1 MNDPISRRRLL
12 GLAPLALAPLLA
24 GAVAPRRLSAPIVKF
39 GVHPD
44 PRPDIT
50 AEGVLSDE
58 VLKGVEPRVLEIF
71 QMVREMPQIA
81 DGIGCYCG
89 CAVRPGYRSLLT
101 CYHEGG
107 MAAGCPICQ
116 GEAQLAYGRWKE
128 GQDLDRIRRAIDAR
142 YS

>member
-1 MNDPISRRRLL
+1 MNDDISRRRFL
-12 GLAPLALAPLLA
+12 GLAPLALAPILA
-24 GAVAPRRLSAPIVKF
+24 GAAMPRRLSAPIVRF

-50 AEGVLSDE
+50 GADVLTAEQLP
-58 VLKGVEPRVLEIF
+58 GVEPQVLEIF
-71 QMVREMPQIA
+71 DMVREMPGIA

-101 CYHEGG
+101 CFHQGG

-116 GEAQLAYGRWKE
+116 GEASLAHGRWKE
-128 GQDLDRIRRAIDAR
+128 GQDLERIRRAIDAR
-142 YS
+142 YG